1 MRCHMK
7 QRRTTLTAKIDRTHM
22 RLLDSI
28 GHENDQRILCLRMVN
43 FPLVYREG
51 CYLPFGKAHVF
62 PGVKYRLV
70 RERLLTTAAADENS
84 FVAAQAINLE
94 DVLQVHEA
102 GFVDRLVN
110 GTLSSQEIR
119 RMELPYSK
127 ALVEATLLGCGGTL
141 AAAQLSLERGVAVSI
156 GGGFHHAHP
165 DHGEGF
171 CMLHDVAIA
180 LRTLLRDASIQRA
193 MVIDLDVHHG
203 NGTAA
208 IFPPSVANTTTVLE
222 EDLDCAILA
231 GSGMSSKDGVF
242 TLSLHQKKIYPA
254 YKPPS
259 SIDVHLHDGVEDG
272 AYLAV
277 LEHAVSVAFDR
288 FAPDIIAYV
297 AGSDPYFDD
306 KLGGLALTINGMQQR
321 DFCVFRA
328 AKERGIPVFAVFAG
342 GYARQLEDTVT
353 LHTNTVLA
361 AAEVFNE
368 RGRDRAPTLV
378 D

>member
-1 MRCHMK
+1 M
-7 QRRTTLTAKIDRTHM
+7 I
-22 RLLDSI
+22 
-28 GHENDQRILCLRMVN
+28 N

-51 CYLPFGKAHVF
+51 FYLPFGKAHVF
-62 PGVKYRLV
+62 PGVKYKLV
-70 RERLLTTAAADENS
+70 RERLLSTGAARDED
-84 FVAAQAINLE
+84 FVAAQALE
-94 DVLQVHEA
+94 LDDVLQVHEA

-110 GTLSSQEIR
+110 GTLSPQEIR

-141 AAAQLSLERGVAVSI
+141 AAARLCLEQGVAVSL

-180 LRTLLRDASIQRA
+180 LRKLLLDGSVTRA

-208 IFPPSVANTTTVLE
+208 IFAPSASATMTVFD
-222 EDLDCAILA
+222 EDLGCGRLV
-231 GSGMSSKDGVF
+231 GSGLPSGDGVF
-242 TLSLHQKKIYPA
+242 TLSLHQRSIYPA

-259 SIDVHLHDGVEDG
+259 SIDVHLNDGVED
-272 AYLAV
+272 ADYLAA
-277 LEHAVSVAFDR
+277 LERAITLSLERFRPDLVAY
-288 FAPDIIAYV
+288 I

-306 KLGGLALTINGMQQR
+306 KLGGLALTIDGMRQR
-321 DFCVFRA
+321 DLYIFSI
-328 AKERGIPVFAVFAG
+328 AKKLGLPVFAVFAG
-342 GYARQLEDTVT
+342 GYARQLEDTIT

-361 AAEVFNE
+361 AAEIHC
-368 RGRDRAPTLV
+368 T
-378 D
+378 

>member
-1 MRCHMK
+1 M
-7 QRRTTLTAKIDRTHM
+7 I
-22 RLLDSI
+22 
-28 GHENDQRILCLRMVN
+28 N
-43 FPLVYREG
+43 FPLIHREG
-51 CYLPFGKAHVF
+51 FYLPFGKAHVF
-62 PGVKYRLV
+62 PGVKYKLV
-70 RERLLTTAAADENS
+70 RERLLTTRAAQEDD
-84 FVAAQAINLE
+84 FLAAQAINLD

-102 GFVDRLVN
+102 GFLDRLVN

-141 AAAQLSLERGVAVSI
+141 LAARQSLEHGVALSI

-180 LRTLLRDASIQRA
+180 LRRLLRDG
-193 MVIDLDVHHG
+193 VIRSALVVDLDVHHG

-208 IFPPSVANTTTVLE
+208 IFPPEKFATDAVLNE
-222 EDLDCAILA
+222 NLSCGVLV
-231 GSGMSSKDGVF
+231 GPGMPSSDGVF

-254 YKPPS
+254 YKPQS
-259 SIDVHLHDGVEDG
+259 SLDVHLNDGVEDQQ
-272 AYLAV
+272 YLDA
-277 LEHAVSVAFDR
+277 LAHAISLALDR
-288 FAPDIIAYV
+288 FTPDIIAYI

-306 KLGGLALTINGMQQR
+306 KLGGLALTVEGMRRR
-321 DFCVFRA
+321 DLHVFKT
-328 AKERGIPVFAVFAG
+328 AKARGVPIFSVFAG

-361 AAEVFNE
+361 AAEVF
-368 RGRDRAPTLV
+368 GG
-378 D
+378 